1 MFDNVCS
8 KQITKIRVSRDAYIR
23 SYVSTFAS
31 LLSLLAI
38 VYLFAGIIPRAVAHL
53 FHGMEKLQHEAS
65 EEGRMPPVF
74 SVQAQFLELY
84 NEQIR
89 DLFDSARRGDG
100 KGLHIHEDAY
110 GSIYLKGAT
119 MKSMSSEEEVCLCM
133 HAYVRIYNILKKYF

>member
-1 MFDNVCS
+1 
-8 KQITKIRVSRDAYIR
+8 
-23 SYVSTFAS
+23 
-31 LLSLLAI
+31 
-38 VYLFAGIIPRAVAHL
+38 
-53 FHGMEKLQHEAS
+53 
-65 EEGRMPPVF
+65 MPPVF

-133 HAYVRIYNILKKYF
+133 HAYVHTYVHTYNTVSPRSIEILLGQCLYFEGIVYVQMIPYLQTTYYSNNKIGRFFARSSLMCSVSDCG

>member
-1 MFDNVCS
+1 
-8 KQITKIRVSRDAYIR
+8 
-23 SYVSTFAS
+23 
-31 LLSLLAI
+31 
-38 VYLFAGIIPRAVAHL
+38 
-53 FHGMEKLQHEAS
+53 MEKLQREAN

-74 SVQAQFLELY
+74 NVQAQFLELY

-119 MKSMSSEEEVCLCM
+119 MKSMSSEEEVCLCIHIM
-133 HAYVRIYNILKKYF
+133 CKHIIQYPQEILKFCLVSVYILKVQCT